1 MNSKLLIGWAERDV
15 GLSLMGLGMVITGSV
30 DMAVDKMKR
39 PPLEDRYTAVNR
51 RTT

>member
-1 MNSKLLIGWAERDV
+1 MSALMWIVGFSLLLIGWAERDV

-39 PPLEDRYTAVNR
+39 PR
-51 RTT
+51 